1 MTPARGSVAKPAALA
16 LLVAVAASAL
26 GGLATD
32 VGPWYQALAK
42 PSWQPPD
49 WLFGPVWTTIYA
61 FAVIAATLAWR
72 HAPDTRARRRLV
84 IAFAINLALNLGWSV
99 LFFHLQRPDLA
110 LYEVGLLWLSIAAL
124 VVIIWPWTRL
134 GAALLL
140 PYLAWVGFAAWLNFT
155 IVQLNGNFPGR

>member
-1 MTPARGSVAKPAALA
+1 MTAARGGVAKPAALA
-16 LLVAVAASAL
+16 LLAAIVVGAL

-32 VGPWYQALAK
+32 TGPWYQGLVK
-42 PSWQPPD
+42 PGWQPPD

-61 FAVIAATLAWR
+61 LAVVAATLAWR
-72 HAPDTRARRRLV
+72 HAPDARARRRLV
-84 IAFAINLALNLGWSV
+84 IAFAVNLALNLGWSV
-99 LFFHLQRPDLA
+99 LFFHLRRPDFA
-110 LYEVGLLWLSIAAL
+110 LLEVGLLWLSIAAL

-140 PYLAWVGFAAWLNFT
+140 PYLAWIGFAAWLNFT